1 MRNNLLCLLSLS
13 VLALTACQPDYLG
26 KHLFI
31 LSGQS
36 NMGRLNPAQT
46 FTPTL
51 AETFG
56 IDQIIIVKSAQGW
69 HPILD
74 EKIATITFV
83 WMQGESDARQS

>member
-1 MRNNLLCLLSLS
+1 MRTNQLLFITVCSLT
-13 VLALTACQPDYLG
+13 LTACQPR